1 MLTAKAEYYRYF
13 NALVSEFCS
22 GRRFFPIRVPPIKII
37 KDALHEPRKF
47 LNCRQI
53 LLVKCVK
60 GYGTERVLVNPNLGG
75 RQDA

>member
-1 MLTAKAEYYRYF
+1 M
-13 NALVSEFCS
+13 
-22 GRRFFPIRVPPIKII
+22 FFPIKII

-60 GYGTERVLVNPNLGG
+60 GYRTERVLVNPNLSGK
-75 RQDA
+75 QDA